1 MSHVVPPKLQRR
13 GRDEDR
19 EAGFSLIELIVAMGI
34 FSILMV
40 IVGALS
46 LSAFSA
52 IRAANDRSDIQVQS
66 QNAMEWTSR
75 LLRYADVPP
84 GGTTAIQD
92 ASAAGVTVYT
102 YSGTGDVADAP
113 YRARIL
119 TEVQSDGSTSV
130 VSEVTT
136 PTRVNGVWTWAAAPV
151 RRTLLTVPPEAGTV
165 PLSIRYFVC
174 DPADGCITPQEFTPT
189 GTGPLLDP
197 ASTLVPAYLVV
208 SIGDSSL
215 PNTVVTQT
223 VQLVNLS

>member
-1 MSHVVPPKLQRR
+1 MRSAGHPARQ
-13 GRDEDR
+13 GRIRDADR
-19 EAGFSLIELIVAMGI
+19 ESGFSLIELIVAMGI
-34 FSILMV
+34 FSILMI

-46 LSAFSA
+46 LSAFNA
-52 IRAANDRSDIQVQS
+52 IRAANDRSDLQVQS
-66 QNAMEWTSR
+66 QNAMEWASR

-92 ASAAGVTVYT
+92 ASASAVTAYT

-113 YRARIL
+113 YRARLL
-119 TEVQSDGSTSV
+119 TEVQADGSTSV

-136 PTRVNGVWTWAAAPV
+136 PTRVNGTWTWAAAPV
-151 RRTLLTVPPEAGTV
+151 RRTLLTVPPEAGTA
-165 PLSIRYFVC
+165 PLRIRYFVC
-174 DPADGCITPQEFTPT
+174 DPADGCIAPQEITPT

-197 ASTLVPAYLVV
+197 ASALVPAYLVV